1 MTLLDIII
9 DHIEILTEEI
19 NELPNR
25 YYNNININA
34 GDKIYVNE
42 YGIHQ

>member
-1 MTLLDIII
+1 MTLLGIII

-19 NELPNR
+19 NELSNR

-34 GDKIYVNE
+34 EYKIYVNE
-42 YGIHQ
+42 HGIHQ